1 MTPAAAFSDSKV
13 NLKAT
18 FPFLNFTLQD
28 QRLNRKE
35 WAQLKHQV
43 RDWAKAFDDMSLEI
57 DILFEQTL

>member
-18 FPFLNFTLQD
+18 FPFLNFTLQH